1 MKEKFNTSNLYL
13 AEVKYA
19 DKEKGIELMDAI
31 SYAFIYHKDNSFY
44 NVITK
49 EEYPTYIR
57 VPYPNRTIDG
67 EDYGSKVSLLNDINT
82 TGECY
87 LLTNINGRVL
97 FNEEEIDLLSIEN
110 YILDS
115 SYYFKD
121 RVGIAINRLVD
132 LKEPFKMIRIIKN
145 EYSKKEEID
154 EYFREREKSR
164 QKVKQWK

>member
-1 MKEKFNTSNLYL
+1 MKEKFNTSDLYL

-19 DKEKGIELMDAI
+19 DKEKGIEVMEPI
-31 SYAFIYHKDNSFY
+31 SYAFVYHQDNSFY

-49 EEYPTYIR
+49 EEHPTYER

-67 EDYGSKVSLLNDINT
+67 EDYGTKVKLLNDIDI

-87 LLTNINGRVL
+87 LLISNCKDL
-97 FNEEEIDLLSIEN
+97 FKEDKVSKDTIDEYMLNST
-110 YILDS
+110 
-115 SYYFKD
+115 YYFKD
-121 RVGIAINRLVD
+121 RVGIAINRLTE
-132 LKEPFKMIRIIKN
+132 LKQPFKMIRIIKN

-154 EYFREREKSR
+154 EYFKERERSR